1 MPTEIIYLS
10 AERIIE
16 LNIFAITIIKAKKA
30 DSAKVLSETK
40 LRQVIDDYQKCQG
53 DVYSKAVVLLKG
65 IIQKHPFASGNRRT
79 AFLAAKISL
88 AENKARFGVKDD
100 SASARVLQGIRES
113 YYNDEEIRRWLQDGT
128 IREFIR

>member
-1 MPTEIIYLS
+1 MEKEVIYLS

-16 LNIFAITIIKAKKA
+16 LNIFAITLIKAKKA

-40 LRQVIDDYQKCQG
+40 LRAVTEYYQSMPG
-53 DVYSKAVVLLKG
+53 DIYDKAVALLKG

-79 AFLAAKISL
+79 AFLAAKIFL
-88 AENKARFGVKDD
+88 TQNQARLGIKDD
-100 SASARVLQGIRES
+100 SASARVLQGVRED
-113 YYNDEEIRRWLQDGT
+113 YYSDDEIRRWLCDGT